1 MLAYVVT
8 ILSNMLSFVSSE
20 GLGLSRQ
27 ILKSNTVLTVFAFN
41 SPPKCKK
48 LSEARLA
55 RAEHK
60 AVVTEL
66 LARKNLNVPRLNF

>member
-1 MLAYVVT
+1 MLAFVVT
-8 ILSNMLSFVSSE
+8 ILLNMLSFVSSE
-20 GLGLSRQ
+20 GLGPSRQ

-41 SPPKCKK
+41 SPPKCRK
-48 LSEARLA
+48 LSEARLV
-55 RAEHK
+55 RVEHK